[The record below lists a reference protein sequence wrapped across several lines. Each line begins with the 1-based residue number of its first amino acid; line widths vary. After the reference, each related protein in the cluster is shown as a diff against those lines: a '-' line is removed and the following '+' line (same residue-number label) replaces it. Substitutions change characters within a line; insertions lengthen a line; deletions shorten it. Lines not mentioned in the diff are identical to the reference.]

1 MDFSGQS
8 VLDMHLTG
16 AKHAKKIKSMQIL
29 SELTTSGQ
37 LTSVSST
44 LRCEACGI
52 DANSSQQLQTHLAGT
67 IVNVAVSKLHL
78 IYYALC
84 RQ

>member
-67 IVNVAVSKLHL
+67 IVNVAVSNW
-78 IYYALC
+78 I
-84 RQ
+84 